1 MVFLYADG
9 CITSKCVKIELQAND
24 KEHINKF
31 LTAIEAYDKKLRYR
45 KDVNSYQAYV
55 NSVKMVNDLQ
65 RLGCTAK
72 KTFTLRFPT
81 VNQVP
86 KKMQH
91 HFMRGYFDGDGC
103 VYLRNNI
110 NGVNRFTVVGNI
122 NFITEYKNI
131 LFDNIDKKN
140 NVLFENT
147 SSQKIKTL
155 ALGGNSQ
162 LNKIYKFLYKNATI
176 YLNRKKEKFEM
187 INGRLKTSSQK
198 S

>member
-1 MVFLYADG
+1 MAWFLYADG

-86 KKMQH
+86 KK
-91 HFMRGYFDGDGC
+91 
-103 VYLRNNI
+103 
-110 NGVNRFTVVGNI
+110 
-122 NFITEYKNI
+122 
-131 LFDNIDKKN
+131 
-140 NVLFENT
+140 
-147 SSQKIKTL
+147 
-155 ALGGNSQ
+155 
-162 LNKIYKFLYKNATI
+162 NATSF
-176 YLNRKKEKFEM
+176 YAWVF
-187 INGRLKTSSQK
+187 
-198 S
+198 